1 MGIFILYVIFVFSL
15 IPPQVKVWTLV
26 TSPFYETSL
35 VVVSV
40 GVVIGEWL
48 IVCTQLLADLAVL
61 TIVGHVLEP
70 LWNIRSY
77 LVCVSVSVCVCVCA
91 CVRVC
96 VCVMCE
102 YVCVCAHLFV
112 CVCVCSCNCN
122 THWYKI
128 FFVICSRYLLVW

>member
-1 MGIFILYVIFVFSL
+1 MGIFILYVVFVFSL

-77 LVCVSVSVCVCVCA
+77 LVRVSECVCVFSVHA
-91 CVRVC
+91 CVYVVC
-96 VCVMCE
+96 VV
-102 YVCVCAHLFV
+102 
-112 CVCVCSCNCN
+112 
-122 THWYKI
+122 
-128 FFVICSRYLLVW
+128 